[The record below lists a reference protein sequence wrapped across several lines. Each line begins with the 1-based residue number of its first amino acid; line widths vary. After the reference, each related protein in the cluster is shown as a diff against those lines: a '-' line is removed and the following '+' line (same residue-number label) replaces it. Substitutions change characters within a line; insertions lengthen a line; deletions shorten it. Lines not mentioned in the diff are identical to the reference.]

1 MNWREQKRAA
11 RHIVHDTMKIEAR
24 YYPPGSTGWTPV
36 HVRLQT
42 KFGLI
47 GDNRSMGWAEIEAIK
62 PRLVFM
68 REEQEPQNG
77 AVVWFAVGEAY
88 RIDNT
93 DPADDITR
101 IANVTR
107 LTPKQYAD
115 AGLPT

>member
-11 RHIVHDTMKIEAR
+11 RQIVHDTMKVEAR
-24 YYPPGSTGWTPV
+24 YYPPRGAGYTTV
-36 HVRLQT
+36 HVRLHT
-42 KFGLI
+42 KWGLI
-47 GDNRSMGWAEIEAIK
+47 GDSRSMGWAEMEAIK

-68 REEQEPQNG
+68 REEQEPETG
-77 AVVWFAVGEAY
+77 AVVWIAVGEAY

-93 DPADDITR
+93 NPPDDIER